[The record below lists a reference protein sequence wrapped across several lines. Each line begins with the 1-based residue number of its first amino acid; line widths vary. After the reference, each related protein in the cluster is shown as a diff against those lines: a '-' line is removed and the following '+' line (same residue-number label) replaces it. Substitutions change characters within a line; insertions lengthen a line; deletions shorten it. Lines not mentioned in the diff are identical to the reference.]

1 MVELADTHDS
11 KSCAE
16 RHEGSSPS
24 LATKQMMSQAYMS
37 KIERGGRRIDAAEL
51 DELAK
56 LYGKLLDYFE
66 K

>member
-1 MVELADTHDS
+1 
-11 KSCAE
+11 
-16 RHEGSSPS
+16 
-24 LATKQMMSQAYMS
+24 MMSQAYMS